1 MTPLPNRFPIL
12 RAAAIGALALLVAM
26 MALVHPAS
34 AEGVAAS
41 CATGGAVPDEASTG
55 LVSNCDALLVA
66 RDTLAGSATL
76 NWSVDSSIADWE
88 GVILAGSPAEVASAD
103 LTRVNIGR
111 RRRAKSDGQWR
122 KRCGLRAG
130 TEGTNSELERRHGL
144 GRLRVRGGER
154 VRLVVYLKALACN
167 VKRMVRA
174 RLDEML
180 VPPAALAT
188 APTAA

>member
-55 LVSNCDALLVA
+55 LVSDCDALLVA

-88 GVILAGSPAEVASAD
+88 GVILAGSPAEVAMGQGESVAQVS
-103 LTRVNIGR
+103 RRIGVSTNTFYR
-111 RRRAKSDGQWR
+111 WR
-122 KRCGLRAG
+122 QEYGGTQDRPGEAVTGDEVGEYPLEACGG
-130 TEGTNSELERRHGL
+130 GDEG
-144 GRLRVRGGER
+144 
-154 VRLVVYLKALACN
+154 
-167 VKRMVRA
+167 VRA
-174 RLDEML
+174 VGEALGGA
-180 VPPAALAT
+180 VPRGSAQGRSSLCR
-188 APTAA
+188 